1 MTDEEGGPSSV
12 STTPRK
18 IALIIGQN
26 NYEFLP
32 ELCLSHKDAELME
45 KTSQKLGFN
54 TVKKT
59 DLTHEQLHTE
69 LKGLRQASKDNDI
82 ILFYFSGHAAQQNST
97 NGHYADNF
105 LFGIDAQQT
114 KDEEDEN
121 VKYVTRGIPLQYDII
136 QLYFTKKCIYLIVL
150 DACRTYPQNSE
161 QIRSKGLQPP
171 PDPPMTLMVPALPN
185 LPIEG
190 REFDFVFACQPG
202 KKAYE
207 KSSKESGYLS
217 AALSTTLGRPGSWVE
232 AAHATIDHVIKASKQ
247 EQQPSIYL
255 NVREKLQIVP
265 KMNDNCKSLTFDRA
279 PSSLEQILEP
289 NSKIL
294 EEVLQ
299 MPQQILEPE
308 LNDEKLEETTINRFK
323 NFIENYGSLV
333 DQILE
338 ISNNQVSDFEV
349 APKSSIDEIFI
360 RRVKI
365 SVTQSSHTKN
375 FCPEVLNIK
384 LNSGQKVYIEN
395 CIFERIGLKIE
406 YKNTQNKQSAKNIQ
420 NVQNHG
426 TSSFSGSQQ
435 SLLNQ
440 FLSSPPQS
448 QGMGLFQSS
457 REKLIEH
464 GVQCAREN
472 KRIETAIDEWGALT
486 PKEHKILVEAHANEI
501 RKIKSAGVSEKS
513 LFSNSSFDGN
523 VDFGSRDAGTSGP
536 SDLSS
541 SNHVQIDRIQ
551 IFNAQKFGL
560 ALINSRFVGMT
571 NISTQNCNQVGI
583 RIHKINNLKIKQT
596 NISEIRGSGL
606 YIEDCDKLCL
616 KNVDVENCK
625 ESAFEFLK
633 SAGRIENCRYR
644 NCNDGIVKYAGC
656 TIDEENVQE
665 F

>member
-420 NVQNHG
+420 NVQNHA

-435 SLLNQ
+435 SSLNQ
-440 FLSSPPQS
+440 LCFSPEQS
-448 QGMGLFQSS
+448 QDTGELEIT
-457 REKLIEH
+457 REELIKH
-464 GVQCAREN
+464 ATQCAREN
-472 KRIETAIDEWGALT
+472 KSLQTAIAEWGLFTQKQHSIMVRAYEDET
-486 PKEHKILVEAHANEI
+486 S
-501 RKIKSAGVSEKS
+501 RMSSGVFEKS
-513 LFSNSSFDGN
+513 VFSNSSFDGN
-523 VDFGSRDAGTSGP
+523 VNSDSRDAGTSN
-536 SDLSS
+536 LLS
-541 SNHVQIDRIQ
+541 SNHVQIDRIKVL
-551 IFNAQKFGL
+551 NAPKFGL
-560 ALINSRFVGMT
+560 ALKNLRSVGIT
-571 NISTQNCNQVGI
+571 NTSTQNCNQVGI

-596 NISEIRGSGL
+596 NIAKSGESGL
-606 YIEDCDKLCL
+606 HIQDCENFCV

-633 SAGRIENCRYR
+633 SDGRIQNCRYR
-644 NCNDGIVKYAGC
+644 NCDDGIVQYAGC
-656 TIDEENVQE
+656 TIDQENVQE
-665 F
+665 LKKY